1 MAAHVLIEFS
11 AGTKRYPGGH
21 EALKSVNLTVADG
34 ELLFITGHSG
44 AGKSTLL
51 KLLPVI
57 ERATSGSVIVN
68 GQNLSSMRPAAIPYL
83 RRNIGQIFQDQKLLY
98 DRSVFD
104 NVMLPLAVTGVH
116 PKDGAKRAR
125 AALDKVGLLA
135 REKANPIALS
145 GGEQQRLA
153 IARAIVNRPAIIIAD
168 EPTSNLDADYAA
180 EIIDLFVAFHQV
192 GVTLIIATHDESAV
206 SRAAARATV
215 RSVQLKGG
223 SIVAMPQA
231 AATLPDPAAT
241 GAEMSG

>member
-1 MAAHVLIEFS
+1 MIEFS
-11 AGTKRYPGGH
+11 AVTKRYPGGY
-21 EALKSVNLTVADG
+21 EALKSVSLTVADG
-34 ELLFITGHSG
+34 ELVFITGHSG

-57 ERATSGSVIVN
+57 ERVTSGSVQVN
-68 GQNLSSMRPAAIPYL
+68 GQNVAAMRPAAIPYL
-83 RRNIGQIFQDQKLLY
+83 RRNIGQVFQDQKLLY

-125 AALDKVGLLA
+125 AALDKVGLLS

-153 IARAIVNRPAIIIAD
+153 IARAIVNRPSIIIAD
-168 EPTSNLDADYAA
+168 EPTSNLDADYAG

-206 SRAAARATV
+206 ERAASKTTT
-215 RSVQLKGG
+215 RSVQLKAGE
-223 SIVAMPQA
+223 IVA
-231 AATLPDPAAT
+231 
-241 GAEMSG
+241 